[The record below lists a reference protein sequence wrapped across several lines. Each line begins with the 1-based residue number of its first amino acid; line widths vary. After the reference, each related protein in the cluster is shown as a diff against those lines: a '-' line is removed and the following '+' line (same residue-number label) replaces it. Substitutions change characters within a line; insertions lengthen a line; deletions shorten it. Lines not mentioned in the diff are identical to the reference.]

1 MECHV
6 SVTPE
11 PPPTTAPTKAPN
23 PPDEPT
29 GAGLFSL
36 ILRRQSIVVILV
48 ALLGSVLIGAALI
61 RYQGVS
67 PWYAYQTIFKE
78 ALLVDGGLTRTLLK
92 TAPLILT
99 GLAVVI
105 PLRVG
110 LFNIGGQGQ
119 FVISAAVA
127 GVTAYAARGARFR
140 RLIIGLLV
148 GVLVGAMWAS
158 IAALLKTWRG
168 VHEVITT
175 IMLNYIAAGVT
186 WWIVTGPLQSG
197 GLQEHQPAS
206 RMTGPIDEAA
216 RDGDDRRHP
225 PRVRHRPPWRSL
237 LVDAQRTTLGFK
249 LRHGREEQARR
260 RVCRHQ
266 HQPDHPLSMV
276 LRRWPRRPGR
286 RHRGAGVMHHFEP
299 AIGGTLG
306 FDGITIALLARANPI
321 WTIPAALLVG
331 ILRTGAAGLQFAT
344 GIAPEI
350 VDLLLAI
357 TLLLVSIPV
366 LGQVDLPQPGR
377 QGPLP
382 PRRAGGTDMA
392 AWISATTALGHP
404 VRRRHRRWPTPS
416 TS

>member
-1 MECHV
+1 M

-48 ALLGSVLIGAALI
+48 ALLGSALIGAALI

-119 FVISAAVA
+119 FVISAALA
-127 GVTAYAARGARFR
+127 GVTAYAARGAGFGA
-140 RLIIGLLV
+140 LIIGLLV

-175 IMLNYIAAGVT
+175 IMLNNIAAGIIWWMVT
-186 WWIVTGPLQSG
+186 TGPGAFKNTSQI
-197 GLQEHQPAS
+197 P
-206 RMTGPIDEAA
+206 MTGPIDKAA
-216 RDGDDRRHP
+216 WMPTIAGIP
-225 PRVRHRPPWRSL
+225 LGFVIAAALAILCGWMLS
-237 LVDAQRTTLGFK
+237 RTTMGFRFDTVGK
-249 LRHGREEQARR
+249 NKFAAGYAGIPIN
-260 RVCRHQ
+260 RVIL
-266 HQPDHPLSMV
+266 LSMV
-276 LRRWPRRPGR
+276 LAGGLAGLA
-286 RHRGAGVMHHFEP
+286 GAMEVHGVMHHFEP

-306 FDGITIALLARANPI
+306 FDGITIALLARSNPI
-321 WTIPAALLVG
+321 WTIPAAFLVG

-350 VDLLLAI
+350 VDLILAI

-366 LGQVDLPQPGR
+366 LGR
-377 QGPLP
+377 WIF
-382 PRRAGGTDMA
+382 RSRADKVQA
-392 AWISATTALGHP
+392 AATSWGN
-404 VRRRHRRWPTPS
+404 
-416 TS
+416 